1 MASRA
6 RRSVSLLRRLAD
18 VKVDECTR
26 KKKKRRRRRSTRIEY
41 GGVREEAMRETGVCY

>member
-6 RRSVSLLRRLAD
+6 RRSVSLLRRIAD

-26 KKKKRRRRRSTRIEY
+26 KKKKRRRRSTRIEY